1 MRVPPRRVI
10 LFLDPLQK
18 SRAGNRIDRTLQG
31 FTHPHRGIR
40 PSGWC
45 KSRLKR
51 CRCGKARV
59 AFLNAASRGFAFLTS
74 RGSKRGEIRG
84 KDLMNYDREKPQKLI
99 PRFCRQEEHAWG
111 SHGAI
116 GVTNGAD
123 TAEKLRTPCKKF
135 CLDLTVNLVD
145 VLAH

>member
-10 LFLDPLQK
+10 LFLDHLQK
-18 SRAGNRIDRTLQG
+18 SRAGNRINRTLQG

-59 AFLNAASRGFAFLTS
+59 AFLNAASRGFAFLRR
-74 RGSKRGEIRG
+74 RGSKRGEIRCR
-84 KDLMNYDREKPQKLI
+84 DLKICDREKPQKLI
-99 PRFCRQEEHAWG
+99 LRICRQEEHAWV

-135 CLDLTVNLVD
+135 CLDLTANLV
-145 VLAH
+145 VLLVH